1 MIDQI
6 RVEAFIRLVFLSI
19 RKLKDIL
26 SIQKSFV
33 IDRFFESYSAA
44 NTFEVNFSGM
54 DCRVDSLETA
64 DFSES

>member
-1 MIDQI
+1 MG
-6 RVEAFIRLVFLSI
+6 FLSV

-26 SIQKSFV
+26 TIQKSFV
-33 IDRFFESYSAA
+33 IDRFFESYSAE